1 MAKDCFVL
9 FVEDFGDDFE
19 HLELIMCDLMGFSDE
34 GTTIKQKLPH
44 EHEDVLFEVDLNVG
58 VDVREK
64 RHDGI
69 FDGFDHEWDEFWV
82 FADLAN
88 DVPEFVDG
96 DLFLL
101 VRFL

>member
-1 MAKDCFVL
+1 M
-9 FVEDFGDDFE
+9 
-19 HLELIMCDLMGFSDE
+19 
-34 GTTIKQKLPH
+34 
-44 EHEDVLFEVDLNVG
+44 NVG

-82 FADLAN
+82 FSDLAY
-88 DVPEFVDG
+88 DIPEFVDG

>member
-1 MAKDCFVL
+1 M
-9 FVEDFGDDFE
+9 
-19 HLELIMCDLMGFSDE
+19 
-34 GTTIKQKLPH
+34 
-44 EHEDVLFEVDLNVG
+44 NVR

-88 DVPEFVDG
+88 YVPEFVDG

-101 VRFL
+101 MRFLKFLYFLVDKKCKGVDHLNELIVAEFFEDNVVEPRIG